1 MIKTKWTMDFIRLF
15 GSISMETIKH
25 SIRLFLLVIF
35 CLAAG
40 ISESYATGEDNFYA
54 VTTYECIGLYLNS
67 PDLGRCDVQLRPND
81 TSAWSEAYPLVYDP
95 RDNQYR
101 GSIVGLQPDMSY
113 NVKITLDDKSHELS
127 CKTRN
132 DSFPISKITY
142 LEGGISSKPLVITES
157 GTPEGYHLITPA
169 KDSKATIDVRNAENY
184 TCVIDAD
191 YVIVRGVEFCN
202 AAIHGLVIRSKHHD
216 IVVEDCHF
224 TFWGRIGGPR
234 TYGNE
239 GGTDSAIYAERRSGN
254 LTIQRNLIENP
265 RGASNDWDTGHPAGP
280 QAISLIN
287 SSGGNVIRY
296 NEIRSTED
304 HGYNDAIGGASNFS
318 FEGSPNRDS
327 DIYGNII
334 ANVWD
339 DAIESEGANMN
350 VRIWNNYIEKTV
362 QHIATACTSKGPLY
376 IFRNVFGESRRT
388 HRDPL
393 GGSMI
398 KVGERDKF
406 GGGRKFVFHNTA
418 IQPKGAF
425 HVFSGHVNP
434 NTVTRNNI
442 FDCPGRLT
450 SSREVEISCDFD
462 YDLFTGSD
470 RGIARE
476 RHGIRGNP
484 AFVKSY
490 GLEFYPASTTTRI
503 KWGKVPTQFGDKTV
517 TLTDPVTTV
526 PNPVVDAGVRIPNF
540 NDDYAGKAPDLGA
553 FELGRP
559 PIRFGRRAVG
569 DIWAPWELH

>member
-1 MIKTKWTMDFIRLF
+1 MNTLIRNVTPLLFIL
-15 GSISMETIKH
+15 
-25 SIRLFLLVIF
+25 LLVTANIPKLS
-35 CLAAG
+35 CAAD
-40 ISESYATGEDNFYA
+40 DNFHA
-54 VTTYECIGLYLNS
+54 VPTYECIGLYFKS
-67 PDLGRCDVQLRPND
+67 PDLGQCHVRFKQNG
-81 TSAWSEAYPLVYDP
+81 TSTWRQGYPLVYDP
-95 RDNQYR
+95 RDQEYR
-101 GSIVGLQPDMSY
+101 GSIVGLKPNTTYD
-113 NVKITLDDKSHELS
+113 VRITLDNDAHELI

-132 DSFPISKITY
+132 DSLPVGKITY
-142 LEGGISSKPLVITES
+142 LDKGIRSEPLRITES
-157 GTPEGYHLITPA
+157 GTPNGYHLIMPA
-169 KDSKATIDVRNAENY
+169 ENSKATIDVRNAQNY

-191 YVIVRGVEFCN
+191 YVIVRGVEFNN
-202 AAIHGLVIRSKHHD
+202 AAIHGLLIKSGRHDNVI
-216 IVVEDCHF
+216 EDCHF
-224 TFWGRIGGPR
+224 TFWGRVGGPR
-234 TYGNE
+234 TYGNQ
-239 GGTDSAIYAERRSGN
+239 GNTDSAIYAERGAGH

-280 QAISLIN
+280 QAITLIN

-304 HGYNDAIGGASNFS
+304 HGFNDAIGGGSNFS

-350 VRIWNNYIEKTV
+350 VRIWNNYIEKTF

-393 GGSMI
+393 GGSLI
-398 KVGERDKF
+398 KVGERNEF

-450 SSREVEISCDFD
+450 SSRQADIPCDFD
-462 YDLFTGSD
+462 YDLFTGMD

-476 RHGIRGNP
+476 RHSIRGNP
-484 AFVKSY
+484 AFAKSY
-490 GLEFYPASTTTRI
+490 ALEFYPSSTTTKI
-503 KWGKVPTQFGDKTV
+503 QWGKVPVQQGDRTV

-526 PNPVVDAGVRIPNF
+526 PNPVVDSGVRLPNF
-540 NDDYAGKAPDLGA
+540 NDAYAGKAPDLGA

-559 PIRFGRRAVG
+559 PIRFGRRAAG
-569 DIWAPWELH
+569 NIWAPWELH

>member
-1 MIKTKWTMDFIRLF
+1 MSAFTRDINLLL
-15 GSISMETIKH
+15 SIFLSTVTI
-25 SIRLFLLVIF
+25 
-35 CLAAG
+35 
-40 ISESYATGEDNFYA
+40 ISKSSSANENNFHA
-54 VTTYECIGLYLNS
+54 VPTYECIGIYFKS
-67 PDLGRCDVQLRPND
+67 PDLGQCNVQFTENGASMWRQG
-81 TSAWSEAYPLVYDP
+81 YPLVHDP
-95 RDNQYR
+95 RDNEYR
-101 GSIVGLQPDMSY
+101 GSIVGLKPDTSY
-113 NVKITLDDKSHELS
+113 GIRITLNDNSYELTS
-127 CKTRN
+127 KTRN
-132 DSFPISKITY
+132 DRFPVGKTTY
-142 LEGGISSKPLVITES
+142 LEGGIRSKPLMITES
-157 GTPEGYHLITPA
+157 GSAKGYHLITPA
-169 KDSKATIDVRNAENY
+169 EDSKTTIDVRNAEDH

-191 YVIVRGVEFCN
+191 YVIVRGVEFKN
-202 AAIHGLVIRSKHHD
+202 AAIHGLLIKSRRHDNVI
-216 IVVEDCHF
+216 ENCHF

-234 TYGNE
+234 TYGNQ
-239 GGTDSAIYAERRSGN
+239 GGSDSAIYAERGSGN
-254 LTIQRNLIENP
+254 LTIQHNLIENP

-280 QAISLIN
+280 QAISLID

-318 FEGSPNRDS
+318 FEGSPNCDS

-350 VRIWNNYIEKTV
+350 VRIWNNYIEKTF

-388 HRDPL
+388 HQDPL

-398 KVGERDKF
+398 KVGQRDQF
-406 GGGRKFVFHNTA
+406 GGGRKFAFHNTA

-450 SSREVEISCDFD
+450 SSREVDTPCDFD
-462 YDLFTGSD
+462 YDLFTGMD
-470 RGIARE
+470 RGIAGE

-484 AFVKSY
+484 AFIKSY
-490 GLEFYPASTTTRI
+490 ALEFYPSSTTTRI
-503 KWGKVPTQFGDKTV
+503 QWGKVPMQQGDKTV

-526 PNPVVDAGVRIPNF
+526 PNPVVDSGVRLPNF
-540 NDDYAGKAPDLGA
+540 NDDYAGKGPDLGA
-553 FELGRP
+553 FESGRP
-559 PIRFGRRAVG
+559 PIRFGRRATG
-569 DIWAPWELH
+569 DVWAPWELH

>member
-1 MIKTKWTMDFIRLF
+1 MIGPKWAMGFIQLFRSTPMSTITCSTKLF
-15 GSISMETIKH
+15 LFAVFCMVAGVSISY
-25 SIRLFLLVIF
+25 S
-35 CLAAG
+35 A
-40 ISESYATGEDNFYA
+40 GEDDFHA
-54 VTTYECIGLYLNS
+54 VATYECIGLYFKS
-67 PDLGRCDVQLRPND
+67 PDLGQCDVRFRRD
-81 TSAWSEAYPLVYDP
+81 GTSAWQEGYPLVFDP
-95 RDNQYR
+95 RDNEYR
-101 GSIVGLQPDMSY
+101 GSIVGLQPDTSY
-113 NVKITLDDKSHELS
+113 SVEITLNGKNHELS
-127 CKTRN
+127 CKTRT

-142 LEGGISSKPLVITES
+142 LESGNSSKPLVITES

-169 KDSKATIDVRNAENY
+169 KDSKTTVDVRNAENY

-202 AAIHGLVIRSKHHD
+202 PAIHGLIIKSRHHD
-216 IVVEDCHF
+216 NIIEDCHF
-224 TFWGRIGGPR
+224 TFWGRIGGPMS
-234 TYGNE
+234 YGNE
-239 GGTDSAIYAERRSGN
+239 GGMDSAIYAERRSGN

-265 RGASNDWDTGHPAGP
+265 RGASNDWDTGHPDGP

-350 VRIWNNYIEKTV
+350 VRIFNNYIEKTF
-362 QHIATACTSKGPLY
+362 QDIATACTSKGPLY
-376 IFRNVFGESRRT
+376 IFRNVFGQSRQT
-388 HRDPL
+388 HQNPL

-398 KVGERDKF
+398 KVGERDEF

-418 IQPKGAF
+418 IQPGGAF
-425 HVFSGHVNP
+425 HVFSGSINP

-450 SSREVEISCDFD
+450 SSREVETPCDFD
-462 YDLFTGSD
+462 YDLFTGMD

-476 RHGIRGNP
+476 RHGVRGNP

-503 KWGKVPTQFGDKTV
+503 QWGKVPVQQGDRTV
-517 TLTDPVTTV
+517 NLTDPVTTA
-526 PNPVVDAGVRIPNF
+526 PNPVVDSGVRIPNF

-553 FELGRP
+553 FEMGRP
-559 PIRFGRRAVG
+559 PIRFGRRAVS

>member
-1 MIKTKWTMDFIRLF
+1 MNALSCNIRL
-15 GSISMETIKH
+15 S
-25 SIRLFLLVIF
+25 LFILVF
-35 CLAAG
+35 ATVG
-40 ISESYATGEDNFYA
+40 ISVSYSAEENKFYA
-54 VTTYECIGLYLNS
+54 VATYECIGLYFKS
-67 PDLGRCDVQLRPND
+67 PDLGECHIRFRQNG
-81 TSAWSEAYPLVYDP
+81 TSSWQQGYPLVYDP
-95 RDNQYR
+95 RDSEYR
-101 GSIVGLQPDMSY
+101 GSIVGLKSNTTYDIQ
-113 NVKITLDDKSHELS
+113 ITLRNNRHELT

-132 DSFPISKITY
+132 DSFPIGKITY
-142 LEGGISSKPLVITES
+142 LEDNHSKPLKITES
-157 GTPEGYHLITPA
+157 GTPTSYHLITPA
-169 KDSKATIDVRNAENY
+169 KGSKATIDVRNAEDY
-184 TCVIDAD
+184 TCTIDAD
-191 YVIVRGVEFCN
+191 YVIVRGVEFKN
-202 AAIHGLVIRSKHHD
+202 AAVHGLVIESRRHN
-216 IVVEDCHF
+216 IVIEDCHF
-224 TFWGRIGGPR
+224 TFWGRIGGPK
-234 TYGNE
+234 TYGNK
-239 GGTDSAIYAERRSGN
+239 GNTDSAIYAERGAGH

-280 QAISLIN
+280 QAITLIN

-296 NEIRSTED
+296 NEIRSSED
-304 HGYNDAIGGASNFS
+304 HGFNDAIGGASNFS

-350 VRIWNNYIEKTV
+350 VRIWNNYIEKTF

-398 KVGERDKF
+398 KVGQRDEYA
-406 GGGRKFVFHNTA
+406 GGRKFVFHNTA
-418 IQPKGAF
+418 LQPKGAF

-450 SSREVEISCDFD
+450 SSRQVDIPCDFD
-462 YDLFTGSD
+462 YDLFTGMD

-476 RHGIRGNP
+476 RHGLRGNP
-484 AFVKSY
+484 SFIKSY
-490 GLEFYPASTTTRI
+490 ALEFYPSSTTTKI
-503 KWGKVPTQFGDKTV
+503 QWGKVPVQQGDKTV

-526 PNPVVDAGVRIPNF
+526 PNPIIDSGVKLPNF
-540 NDDYAGKAPDLGA
+540 NDDFAGKAPDLGA

-559 PIRFGRRAVG
+559 PIRFGRRAAG
-569 DIWAPWELH
+569 NFWAPWELY